1 MGRASRRKGE
11 AHAVRRDRPRLLASL
26 AEAREFLSASSNSY
40 DHGFEAEAKR
50 IAVSLRM
57 LLHDTSASHSVLEQL
72 RVKRAIHWVDTADPI
87 NPRNLIP
94 SHPGLVIMQSHWT
107 GERAIG
113 TYVAPLGNVPP
124 ERLHALKPFTPWWET
139 PVMRDGD
146 RETWSRRDLVLT
158 LANKEGGAHVD
169 PSLDDK
175 YERMVTGNGLGW
187 VTGDREGVYDP
198 FGGNAIGAAVRQIG
212 FEVTT
217 TLDANN
223 SSLQ

>member
-1 MGRASRRKGE
+1 MHYLRHMGRASRRKGE

-94 SHPGLVIMQSHWT
+94 LASWASDY
-107 GERAIG
+107 AK
-113 TYVAPLGNVPP
+113 PLDWREGH
-124 ERLHALKPFTPWWET
+124 RHLCSTPW
-139 PVMRDGD
+139 
-146 RETWSRRDLVLT
+146 
-158 LANKEGGAHVD
+158 
-169 PSLDDK
+169 
-175 YERMVTGNGLGW
+175 
-187 VTGDREGVYDP
+187 
-198 FGGNAIGAAVRQIG
+198 
-212 FEVTT
+212 
-217 TLDANN
+217 
-223 SSLQ
+223 